1 MKLTDFALIFIGV
14 TLPIIITVYI
24 NVSFTIKAEEQEMYY
39 KKIINVALKDA
50 ADQMKEVENSDSEI
64 DYGYSGTTN
73 NKVSVNSQIA
83 VDTFLNSLYN
93 NFGIKGNQSAESYL
107 QYFIPAIAVIDYNG
121 VQVSSIEEVDYYPIE
136 DDNDYYETVIKHALK
151 PKRYYTY
158 TYYIYKDVV
167 ENKLKYTD
175 DYSIAKGT
183 LHSTHVIEFTMD
195 DYITHRGYLKRAG
208 QLEDM
213 PVTSFYISDSKNNL
227 SLVTSAGSIH
237 DLTANEQIVLQEL
250 VPHLQAKRKEVIINT
265 IQKEMEYATNNN
277 NYYASEAGI
286 KYNFVFPTLEEAEL
300 ESQIKNVGM
309 MALVQG
315 ISIGNKYLNVRA
327 YSTAK
332 LTEITRYYL
341 SIPRENETKY
351 NMNLYHKDTSCPEY
365 MSSLQ
370 NKKNNITPNY
380 LPTKQQA
387 ASVKAVLRHE
397 SGGYIAL
404 EGFYP
409 CPICN
414 P

>member
-1 MKLTDFALIFIGV
+1 MKLTDFALIFIGI
-14 TLPIIITVYI
+14 TLPIIITVYV

-39 KKIINVALKDA
+39 KKIINIALKDA

-64 DYGYSGTTN
+64 DYGYSGTAN

-121 VQVSSIEEVDYYPIE
+121 VQVSSIEEFDDYPIQG
-136 DDNDYYETVIKHALK
+136 DNDNYETVIKHALK

-158 TYYIYKDVV
+158 TYYIYQDTV
-167 ENKLKYTD
+167 EGKLKYTD
-175 DYSIAKGT
+175 DYSIAKNN
-183 LHSTHVIEFTMD
+183 LHSTHIIEFTMD
-195 DYITHRGYLKRAG
+195 DYITHRGYKASS
-208 QLEDM
+208 EDI
-213 PVTSFYISDSKNNL
+213 PVTSFYISDSNNNL
-227 SLVTSAGSIH
+227 SLVKSAESIH
-237 DLTANEQIVLQEL
+237 DLTANEQIVLQEI
-250 VPHLQAKRKEVIINT
+250 VPHLQAKRKEVIMST

-277 NYYASEAGI
+277 NYYASQVGI
-286 KYNFVFPTLEEAEL
+286 KYNFVFPTLEQAEL

-341 SIPRENETKY
+341 SIPRENATKY

-365 MSSLQ
+365 RNSSTD
-370 NKKNNITPNY
+370 NITPSY
-380 LPTKQQA
+380 LSTKQQA
-387 ASVKAVLRHE
+387 ASVKAALRDDAGH
-397 SGGYIAL
+397 YITL

>member
-64 DYGYSGTTN
+64 DYGYSGTAN

-83 VDTFLNSLYN
+83 VDTFFNSLYN
-93 NFGIKGNQSAESYL
+93 NFGIKGNQAAESYL
-107 QYFIPAIAVIDYNG
+107 QYFIPAIAIIDYNG
-121 VQVSSIEEVDYYPIE
+121 VQVSSIEEFQFFPYDEGSPEADYSE
-136 DDNDYYETVIKHALK
+136 NVISHALK

-158 TYYIYKDVV
+158 TYYIYMDLV
-167 ENKLKYTD
+167 EDRLKYTD

-183 LHSTHVIEFTMD
+183 LHSTHIIEFTMD
-195 DYITHRGYLKRAG
+195 DYITHRGFKANG
-208 QLEDM
+208 SKDDI

-227 SLVTSAGSIH
+227 VLVKKALSIEEFNNYEK
-237 DLTANEQIVLQEL
+237 TVLQEL
-250 VPHLQAKRKEVIINT
+250 VSHLQAKRKEVIIST
-265 IQKEMEYATNNN
+265 IQKEMQYATNNN
-277 NYYASEAGI
+277 NYYASQVGI

-341 SIPRENETKY
+341 SIPKENKSKY
-351 NMNLYHKDTSCPEY
+351 NMNLYHKDTACPEY
-365 MSSLQ
+365 ICSSTD
-370 NKKNNITPNY
+370 NITPKF

-387 ASVKAVLRHE
+387 ASVKATSRYND
-397 SGGYIAL
+397 GRYIAL